1 MGYKYFMNN
10 PVGARVGDCA
20 VRAISKALGISWE
33 DAYTECLRAEW
44 AEVISPQKA
53 SAQFILQ
60 KGNNIMNDKTLENF
74 KKLPADKQDKLIA
87 LIEKFLSDYQPV
99 FFAHH

>member
-33 DAYTECLRAEW
+33 DAYTELVVAGYQMADMQQMFSLQSQLAQCLKK
-44 AEVISPQKA
+44 VSNKA
-53 SAQFILQ
+53 KEIF
-60 KGNNIMNDKTLENF
+60 GFNNYEAVGTL
-74 KKLPADKQDKLIA
+74 AA
-87 LIEKFLSDYQPV
+87 
-99 FFAHH
+99 